1 MKAMWLTKSSLIW
14 YAVTLGSL
22 ILVIGNLIA
31 LIRSVQARRS
41 RRILLIT
48 GLNLLAGFLLFLVLM
63 DCARFAYL
71 TEPDP
76 RYRAFQTTLFG
87 LSWGLYAIPEAL
99 FAAILL
105 LLLRDDRRYRRNHL
119 TPDAIRETV
128 NLLPEG
134 ICISAPDGTVLLSN
148 LQMDRLCRS
157 LTGGTLSDA
166 ARFREHLEES
176 GEKQGDELLA
186 HTEGDTVWRFAGKR
200 MKENGMEYDQLTASD
215 VTAPYWI
222 MEELRGRNEHLQ
234 ELQRR
239 MKEVS
244 DLSGEMFIA
253 QEEAAART
261 ALHNQLG
268 QVLLM
273 GRHTLEHPDSTD
285 AEMVRMATLEMTR
298 FLLRA
303 AEAPSESRADRL
315 QQALA
320 LTKSIGVQTE
330 ILGPLPENPAYR
342 ALLAQTIQ
350 ECAANAVKHAEGDRL
365 VLRTEKSEE
374 GWMIRITN
382 NGLPPKGPVTGSGGL
397 LSLRR
402 HTEAAGGAMAVESA
416 PVFALVLRLPIHHD
430 SDGEMS
436 VHD

>member
-22 ILVIGNLIA
+22 ALVAGSLIA
-31 LIRSVQARRS
+31 LIRSILAGRS
-41 RRILLIT
+41 RRILLT
-48 GLNLLAGFLLFLVLM
+48 AGLNLLAGFLLFWVLM

-76 RYRAFQTTLFG
+76 RYQAFQTSLFG
-87 LSWGLYAIPEAL
+87 LPWGLYAGLEVL
-99 FAAILL
+99 SAAILV
-105 LLLRDDRRYRRNHL
+105 LLLRDDQRYRRNHL

-148 LQMDRLCRS
+148 LQMDGLCRS

-166 ARFREHLEES
+166 ARFREALEEN
-176 GEKQGDELLA
+176 GEKQGGEILA
-186 HTEGDTVWRFAGKR
+186 HTAEGTVWRFAGKR
-200 MKENGMEYDQLTASD
+200 MTGNGTEYDQLTASD
-215 VTAPYWI
+215 VTAPYRI
-222 MEELRGRNEHLQ
+222 MEELRDKNEHLQ

-244 DLSGEMFIA
+244 ELSGDMFIA

-261 ALHNQLG
+261 GLHNQLG

-285 AEMVRMATLEMTR
+285 AEMVRTATLEMSR
-298 FLLRA
+298 FLLRE
-303 AEAPSESRADRL
+303 AEAPSESRTDRL

-320 LTKSIGVQTE
+320 LAKSIGVQTE
-330 ILGPLPENPAYR
+330 ILGSLPENPAYR
-342 ALLAQTIQ
+342 ALLAQAVQ

-365 VLRTEKSEE
+365 VLRTEKNEK

-382 NGLPPKGPVTGSGGL
+382 NGRPPKGEIRESGGL

-402 HTEAAGGAMAVESA
+402 HTENAGGTMTAESSPA
-416 PVFALVLRLPIHHD
+416 FALVLRLPEFPD
-430 SDGEMS
+430 SDRR
-436 VHD
+436 

>member
-1 MKAMWLTKSSLIW
+1 MKAFWLTKSSLIW

-22 ILVIGNLIA
+22 ALVVGSLIA
-31 LIRSVQARRS
+31 LIRGVQARRS
-41 RRILLIT
+41 RRVLLAS
-48 GLNLLAGFLLFLVLM
+48 GLNLLAGFLLFLILM

-71 TEPDP
+71 TKPDP
-76 RYRAFQTTLFG
+76 RYRAFQTALFG
-87 LSWGLYAIPEAL
+87 LPWGLYAILEVL
-99 FAAILL
+99 SAAILI

-134 ICISAPDGTVLLSN
+134 VCVSAPDGTVLLSN
-148 LQMDRLCRS
+148 LQMDSLYRS

-166 ARFREHLEES
+166 VRFREYLDKN
-176 GEKQGDELLA
+176 GEKQGDEILA
-186 HTEGDTVWRFAGKR
+186 HTEEGTVWRFAGKR
-200 MKENGMEYDQLTASD
+200 MTGNGAEYDQLTASD
-215 VTAPYWI
+215 VTAPYRI
-222 MEELRGRNEHLQ
+222 MEELRDKNEHLQ

-244 DLSGEMFIA
+244 DLSGDMFIA

-285 AEMVRMATLEMTR
+285 AELVRMATLEMNR
-298 FLLRA
+298 FLLRE
-303 AEAPSESRADRL
+303 AEAPSESRTDRL

-320 LTKSIGVQTE
+320 MAKSIGVQTE
-330 ILGPLPENPAYR
+330 ILGSLPESPAHR
-342 ALLAQTIQ
+342 ALLAQAVQ

-365 VLRTEKSEE
+365 VLRLEKSEKE
-374 GWMIRITN
+374 WSIRITN
-382 NGLPPKGPVTGSGGL
+382 NGRPPEKPVTESGGL

-402 HTEAAGGAMAVESA
+402 HMEAAGGAMTVESSPA
-416 PVFALVLRLPIHHD
+416 FALVFRLPVHHE
-430 SDGEMS
+430 GGARL
-436 VHD
+436 

>member
-1 MKAMWLTKSSLIW
+1 MKAIWLTKSSLIW

-22 ILVIGNLIA
+22 ALVIGSLIA

-41 RRILLIT
+41 RRILLAA

-87 LSWGLYAIPEAL
+87 LPWGLYAILEFL
-99 FAAILL
+99 SAAILL
-105 LLLRDDRRYRRNHL
+105 LLLRDDRRYRLNHL

-148 LQMDRLCRS
+148 LQMDGLYRS

-166 ARFREHLEES
+166 ARFREYLEEN
-176 GEKQGDELLA
+176 GEKQGNEILA
-186 HTEGDTVWRFAGKR
+186 HTEEGTVWRFAGKHISG
-200 MKENGMEYDQLTASD
+200 NSTEYEQLTASD
-215 VTAPYWI
+215 VTAPYRI
-222 MEELRGRNEHLQ
+222 MEELRDRNEHLQ

-244 DLSGEMFIA
+244 DLSGDMFIA

-285 AEMVRMATLEMTR
+285 AELVRMATLEMNR
-298 FLLRA
+298 FLLRE
-303 AEAPSESRADRL
+303 AEAPSESQTDRF
-315 QQALA
+315 QQSLALA
-320 LTKSIGVQTE
+320 KSIGVQTE
-330 ILGPLPENPAYR
+330 ILGSLPENPAYR
-342 ALLAQTIQ
+342 ALLAQAVQ

-365 VLRTEKSEE
+365 VLRPEENEKE
-374 GWMIRITN
+374 WIVRITN
-382 NGLPPKGPVTGSGGL
+382 NGRPPKEPVTESGGL

-402 HTEAAGGAMAVESA
+402 HTEAAGGAMTVESSPA
-416 PVFALVLRLPIHHD
+416 FALVLQLPVSPDDHRR
-430 SDGEMS
+430 
-436 VHD
+436 

>member
-1 MKAMWLTKSSLIW
+1 MKAIWLTKSSLIW

-22 ILVIGNLIA
+22 ALVIGSLIA
-31 LIRSVQARRS
+31 LIRSILARRS
-41 RRILLIT
+41 RRILLAA

-76 RYRAFQTTLFG
+76 RYHAFQTALFG
-87 LSWGLYAIPEAL
+87 LPWGLYAIPEIL
-99 FAAILL
+99 SAAILL
-105 LLLRDDRRYRRNHL
+105 LLLRDDRRYRLNHL

-148 LQMDRLCRS
+148 LQMDGLCRS

-166 ARFREHLEES
+166 ACFREYLEEN
-176 GEKQGDELLA
+176 GEKQGNEILA
-186 HTEGDTVWRFAGKR
+186 HTEEGTVWRFAGKHISG
-200 MKENGMEYDQLTASD
+200 NSTEYEQLTASD
-215 VTAPYWI
+215 VTAPYRI
-222 MEELRGRNEHLQ
+222 MEELRDRNEHLQ

-244 DLSGEMFIA
+244 DLSGDMFIA

-285 AEMVRMATLEMTR
+285 AELVRMATLEMNR
-298 FLLRA
+298 FLLRE
-303 AEAPSESRADRL
+303 AEAPSESQTDRF
-315 QQALA
+315 QQSLALA
-320 LTKSIGVQTE
+320 KSIGVQTE
-330 ILGPLPENPAYR
+330 ILGSLPENPAYR
-342 ALLAQTIQ
+342 ALLAQAVQ

-365 VLRTEKSEE
+365 VLRPEENEKE
-374 GWMIRITN
+374 WIVRITN
-382 NGLPPKGPVTGSGGL
+382 NGRPPKEPVTESGGL

-402 HTEAAGGAMAVESA
+402 HTEAAGGAMTVESSPA
-416 PVFALVLRLPIHHD
+416 FALVLQLPADPD
-430 SDGEMS
+430 SERS
-436 VHD
+436 PI

>member
-1 MKAMWLTKSSLIW
+1 MKAIWLTKSSLIW

-22 ILVIGNLIA
+22 ALVIGSLIA
-31 LIRSVQARRS
+31 LIRSILARRS
-41 RRILLIT
+41 RRILLVA

-76 RYRAFQTTLFG
+76 RYHAFQTALFG
-87 LSWGLYAIPEAL
+87 LPWGLYAIPEIL
-99 FAAILL
+99 SAAILL
-105 LLLRDDRRYRRNHL
+105 LLLRDDRRYRLNHL

-134 ICISAPDGTVLLSN
+134 ICISTPDGTVLLSN
-148 LQMDRLCRS
+148 LQMDGLCRS

-166 ARFREHLEES
+166 ACFREYLEEN
-176 GEKQGDELLA
+176 GEKQGNEILA
-186 HTEGDTVWRFAGKR
+186 HTEEGTVWRFAGKHISG
-200 MKENGMEYDQLTASD
+200 NSTEYEQLTASD
-215 VTAPYWI
+215 VTAPYRI
-222 MEELRGRNEHLQ
+222 MEELRDRNEHLQ
-234 ELQRR
+234 GLQRR

-244 DLSGEMFIA
+244 VLSGDMFIA

-285 AEMVRMATLEMTR
+285 AELVRMATLEMNR
-298 FLLRA
+298 FLLRE
-303 AEAPSESRADRL
+303 AEAPSGSQTDRF
-315 QQALA
+315 QQSLA
-320 LTKSIGVQTE
+320 QAKSIGVQTE
-330 ILGPLPENPAYR
+330 ILGSLPENPAYR
-342 ALLAQTIQ
+342 ALLAQAVQ

-365 VLRTEKSEE
+365 VLRPEENEKE
-374 GWMIRITN
+374 WIVRITN
-382 NGLPPKGPVTGSGGL
+382 NGRPPKEPVTESGGL

-402 HTEAAGGAMAVESA
+402 HTEAAGGAMTVESSPA
-416 PVFALVLRLPIHHD
+416 FALVLRLPVLPDDHRR
-430 SDGEMS
+430 
-436 VHD
+436 